1 MGYKMKGPTFYGK
14 SPMKITSSGS
24 QGLLDAWK
32 GAAKS
37 GADAK
42 ISMMENSTKGVD
54 NLGKVASQ
62 AVLDAKGIKTE
73 KPEKEK
79 VFNVKTKEEIIA
91 DQQDKNRNSSSLA
104 VGV

>member
-1 MGYKMKGPTFYGK
+1 MKGPTFYGK

-24 QGLLDAWK
+24 LGLLDAWK

-37 GADAK
+37 GASAK
-42 ISMMENSTKGVD
+42 ISMMGNSTKGLD

-73 KPEKEK
+73 KPEKENVFK
-79 VFNVKTKEEIIA
+79 VGTTEEIIA
-91 DQQDKNRNSSSLA
+91 NQQNKKRNSSSLA